1 MLKSLKADLHIH
13 TCLSPCGDLKM
24 SPANIAEKANIQNID
39 ILGICDHNSAENV
52 PAVMQAASRYKI
64 TVLPGLE
71 VTSQEEIH
79 ILALFDELLFALKMQ
94 EVIYNNLPGENDEDA
109 FGIQVVVNEAGE
121 VLDFNKRLL
130 IGASTLSV
138 NEVVETIHNL
148 NGLAIAAHIDR
159 ESFSLISQLGF
170 IPPDLDLDALE
181 ISWRMDT
188 QEAMERF
195 RPDVS
200 ITRSSDAHFPEEI
213 GRATTTFLI
222 EQATTK
228 EIKKALFG
236 QEGRKL
242 IH

>member
-1 MLKSLKADLHIH
+1 
-13 TCLSPCGDLKM
+13 M
-24 SPANIAEKANIQNID
+24 SPANIAEKANLQNIN

-79 ILALFDELLFALKMQ
+79 ILALFDELLFALKLQ
-94 EVIYNNLPGENDEDA
+94 EMIYNNLPGDNDEDA

-138 NEVVETIHNL
+138 NEVVELIHSL

-170 IPPDLDLDALE
+170 IPPDLDLDAVE

-195 RPDVS
+195 HPDVS

>member
-24 SPANIAEKANIQNID
+24 SPANIAEKANLQNID

-52 PAVMQAASRYKI
+52 PAVMKAASRYKI

-79 ILALFDELLFALKMQ
+79 ILALFDDLLFALELQ
-94 EVIYNNLPGENDEDA
+94 EVVYNNLPGENDEDT
-109 FGIQVVVNEAGE
+109 FGIQVVVNESGE

-130 IGASTLSV
+130 IGASTLSI
-138 NEVVETIHNL
+138 NEVVEIIHNL
-148 NGLAIAAHIDR
+148 NGLAIASHIDR

-170 IPPDLDLDALE
+170 IPPDLDLDAVE

-188 QEAMERF
+188 QEAMEKF
-195 RPDVS
+195 HPDVA
-200 ITRSSDAHFPEEI
+200 ITKSSDAHFPDEI

-222 EQATTK
+222 EQATTN
-228 EIKKALFG
+228 EIKKALFE
-236 QEGRKL
+236 QDGRKL

>member
-24 SPANIAEKANIQNID
+24 SPANIAEKANLQNIN

-79 ILALFDELLFALKMQ
+79 ILALFDELLFALKLQ
-94 EVIYNNLPGENDEDA
+94 EMIYNNLPGDNDEDA

-138 NEVVETIHNL
+138 NEVVELIHSL

-170 IPPDLDLDALE
+170 IPPDLDLDAVE

-195 RPDVS
+195 HPDVS